1 MTINKPERKWEQSYG
16 GTAIEEERVNA
27 SVERKE
33 MTTGPDEHGR
43 QQKDRT
49 PTSSPS
55 TLTHET
61 VQWDCLFEIIH
72 PRRKVRI
79 RVRLGEPD
87 PTQEKRNKEM
97 IVSYPSRHR

>member
-1 MTINKPERKWEQSYG
+1 
-16 GTAIEEERVNA
+16 
-27 SVERKE
+27 

-72 PRRKVRI
+72 PRRKVRV

-97 IVSYPSRHR
+97 IVSYPSRHKRVNGETHLLMYDCVGKLSGSQV